1 MVGVTDMKL
10 YSIFR
15 NTSKSPQID
24 HCYLTYHQGTLYCR
38 SLLFPLNHPAINTP
52 RPQIPADMMTALRDA
67 LRNMRDFRVPCGPAG
82 ALAQPDETVLL
93 TWTQDDTNFN
103 VG

>member
-1 MVGVTDMKL
+1 MPL
-10 YSIFR
+10 PPIYSKPTPI
-15 NTSKSPQID
+15 
-24 HCYLTYHQGTLYCR
+24 YH
-38 SLLFPLNHPAINTP
+38 SA
-52 RPQIPADMMTALRDA
+52 PQIPADMMTALRDA

-82 ALAQPDETVLL
+82 AAQPDETVLL

>member
-1 MVGVTDMKL
+1 
-10 YSIFR
+10 
-15 NTSKSPQID
+15 
-24 HCYLTYHQGTLYCR
+24 
-38 SLLFPLNHPAINTP
+38 
-52 RPQIPADMMTALRDA
+52 MMTALRDA

-82 ALAQPDETVLL
+82 ASAQPDETVLL